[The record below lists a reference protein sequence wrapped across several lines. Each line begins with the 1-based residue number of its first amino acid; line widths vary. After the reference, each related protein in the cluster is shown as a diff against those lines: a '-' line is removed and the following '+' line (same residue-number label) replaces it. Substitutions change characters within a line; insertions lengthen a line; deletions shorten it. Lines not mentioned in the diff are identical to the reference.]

1 VRGGVPIFENRENRT
16 FWLPQTSV
24 ELAFLQDA
32 IAMSSLQISTD
43 RTELDVPLIYR
54 FLSEQSTWA
63 IGISRAIVDRAI
75 ENSLCFGGYVDGRQV
90 AFARVVTD
98 FATFGNLVDMF
109 VIPEYRGR
117 GYASELMEVVMAHPS
132 LKGLRRFTLA
142 TGNAHGLYEK
152 FGFAPPQLPD
162 TLMERY
168 FPNIYLS

>member
-1 VRGGVPIFENRENRT
+1 MT
-16 FWLPQTSV
+16 Q
-24 ELAFLQDA
+24 
-32 IAMSSLQISTD
+32 LQITTD
-43 RTELDVPLIYR
+43 RSELDIPLIYR

-63 IGISRAIVDRAI
+63 VGISRAVVERAI
-75 ENSLCFGGYVDGRQV
+75 DSSLCFGGFIDGRQV

-98 FATFGNLVDMF
+98 FSTFGHLVDMF

-117 GYASELMEVVMAHPS
+117 GYSKELMKAIMAHPS

-142 TGNAHGLYEK
+142 TSSAHKLYEQ
-152 FGFAPPQLPD
+152 FGFAPPQRPD